1 MQSEANI
8 ASVPANDNGIEAA
21 RWQMLLANA
30 IARCKSGALK
40 TALSVLHCAGADR
53 LAGRRTRG
61 RGVIFTLH
69 SVSPKA
75 PDAFDPNGIL
85 RVTPKF
91 LEQAINATRKAG
103 YDIVSLDEAAR
114 RIKDDKGGR
123 PFACFTFDD
132 GYRDN
137 RDYAYP
143 IFKRLGLPFAIY
155 VPTDYP
161 LGLGELWWLTLEAAI
176 AKADAVEVVLDGREH
191 RFATGNAAEK
201 TYAFN
206 KIYWS
211 LRALPEAELRAKVR
225 RIAADA
231 GCDATRL
238 CANEIMTW
246 SEIRALAAD
255 PLVTIGAH
263 TRRHLALA
271 KLSAEEARA
280 EVAESVAIIASELGR
295 PCRHFSYPY
304 GDATSAGPRDFAIV
318 AQLGLETA
326 VTTRKGVIGEACAT
340 QMTALPRVSL
350 NGDFQKARYVS
361 VFLSGVPFALLG
373 LAAKVRARLR
383 RRGQGVA
390 RPAVEGVSA

>member
-1 MQSEANI
+1 MQSETNFVSAR
-8 ASVPANDNGIEAA
+8 AGDAGVEAP
-21 RWQMLLANA
+21 RWRMLLDNA
-30 IARCKSGALK
+30 VARCKAEALK
-40 TALSVLHCAGADR
+40 AVLSSLHYIGASRVAGP
-53 LAGRRTRG
+53 LTRG
-61 RGVIFTLH
+61 RGIIFTLH
-69 SVSPKA
+69 SVSPEL

-91 LEQAINATRKAG
+91 LEQAIAATREAG

-114 RIKDDKGGR
+114 RIKEGAGGR

-161 LGLGELWWLTLEAAI
+161 LGLGELWWLTLESAI
-176 AKADAVEVVLDGREH
+176 AKADTVQINLDGRGH
-191 RFATGNAAEK
+191 RFTTRSAAEK

-211 LRALPEAELRAKVR
+211 LRKLPEPELRANVR
-225 RIAADA
+225 RIAADV
-231 GCDATRL
+231 GYDATRL
-238 CANEIMTW
+238 CADEIMTW

-280 EVAESVAIIASELGR
+280 EVAESVAIVAAELGR
-295 PCRHFSYPY
+295 PCQHFSYPY

-318 AQLGLETA
+318 AQLGLATA
-326 VTTRKGVIGEACAT
+326 VTTRKGVIDDDCAAR
-340 QMTALPRVSL
+340 MTALPRVSL

-361 VFLSGVPFALLG
+361 AFLSGVPFALLG
-373 LAAKVRARLR
+373 LAGKLRARLR
-383 RRGQGVA
+383 GRVQPA
-390 RPAVEGVSA
+390 SRPAAESLSV